1 MPRTPWSRHPARR
14 PAFVPFDRSALE
26 GSIPRRFEAQADAHP
41 GRLAIGFGETSWTYQ
56 QLERSA
62 NEVAR
67 ALLSLGDPLPG
78 PVILLIEQGPSLV
91 AAILGVLKAGGIY
104 VPLETTHPA
113 GQVATVASE
122 AGAGFVLADQAGAAV
137 AADAAL
143 SIPVVR
149 IDHVLAAGGPGQ
161 RLARPIEPDAPA
173 YIYYT
178 SGSTGRPKG
187 VVDTHRNVLH
197 NVMRYTNS
205 LGIDR
210 DDRLTLLQSPSFS
223 GAVSSLFGAVLNG
236 AAIFPYDL
244 RRSGTVGLG
253 AWMVRERITI
263 YHSVPGLFRLAA
275 AGAAAFPD
283 LRLIRLEGDQMSRR
297 DWTLFRERFH
307 DGCVLVNGLGAT
319 ECGLVRQFFIDRTM
333 AVPEGVVPIGYPV
346 EDMEVEILDE
356 AGLPVPV
363 GDVGEIVV
371 RSRYLAPGY
380 HQRPDLTS
388 GAFTADRAAP
398 GIRAYR
404 TGDLGRL
411 HPDGCLDHL
420 GRRDSRVKIRGQWV
434 DLAEV
439 EAALLGVQGIHE
451 AAARAVEGP
460 AGEPRLVAYIV
471 PWEGA
476 VPAASAVRAHLA
488 ARLPAAAVPASLV
501 TLPRLPLTR
510 NGKIDRAALP
520 LPSTQRPDLETE
532 FVAPRTGLEW
542 ALAAMWAEVLELE
555 EIGVHDNFFEL
566 GGDSLGMSRVHGRLQ
581 ELTGAEVSIVALFD
595 HPTIDGMA
603 GVLDGEQPH
612 HRRS

>member
-1 MPRTPWSRHPARR
+1 MPLPPCSRRPARR
-14 PAFVPFDRSALE
+14 PAFVPFDRGALE
-26 GSIPRRFEAQADAHP
+26 GSIPPRFEAQADANP
-41 GRLAIGFGETSWTYQ
+41 GRLALGFGEATWTYE

-67 ALLSLGDPLPG
+67 ALLSLRDPLPE
-78 PVILLIEQGPSLV
+78 PVVLLIEQGPSLV

-113 GQVATVASE
+113 GHVATVASE
-122 AGAGFVLADQAGAAV
+122 ARAGLVLADQAGAA
-137 AADAAL
+137 
-143 SIPVVR
+143 
-149 IDHVLAAGGPGQ
+149 LAAGAGLRLPLVRVDHALASGGPGK
-161 RLARPIEPDAPA
+161 RLARPIAADAPA
-173 YIYYT
+173 YVYYT

-223 GAVSSLFGAVLNG
+223 GAVSSMFGALLNG
-236 AAIFPYDL
+236 AAIFPYDT
-244 RRSGTVGLG
+244 RRRGMAGLG
-253 AWMVRERITI
+253 AWLVRERITI

-297 DWTLFRERFH
+297 DWILFRERFH
-307 DGCVLVNGLGAT
+307 DGCTLVNGLGAT

-333 AVPEGVVPIGYPV
+333 AIPDGMVPIGYPV
-346 EDMEVEILDE
+346 EDMEVQVLDE
-356 AGLPVPV
+356 AGRAAPV
-363 GDVGEIVV
+363 GQVGEIVV

-380 HQRPDLTS
+380 HERPDLTAS
-388 GAFTADRAAP
+388 AFASDRAEP
-398 GIRAYR
+398 GIRIYR

-411 HPDGCLDHL
+411 HSDGCLDHL
-420 GRRDSRVKIRGQWV
+420 GRRDARVKIRGQWV

-439 EAALLGVQGIHE
+439 EAALLGIPGVHE

-471 PWEGA
+471 PREGDA
-476 VPAASAVRAHLA
+476 PAGSAVHAHLA
-488 ARLPAAAVPASLV
+488 AHLSAAAVPASFV
-501 TLPRLPLTR
+501 TLARLPLTR
-510 NGKIDRAALP
+510 NGKVDRAALP
-520 LPSTQRPDLETE
+520 PPSTQRPDLETE
-532 FVAPRTGLEW
+532 FVAPRTGLER
-542 ALAAMWAEVLELE
+542 AIATMWAEVLELE
-555 EIGVHDNFFEL
+555 GIGVYDNFFQL
-566 GGDSLGMSRVHGRLQ
+566 GGDSLGLSRVHGRLQ
-581 ELTGAEVSIVALFD
+581 DLTGAEIPIVALFE

-612 HRRS
+612 RRTS